1 MPAKDLSTS
10 WDSETFVG
18 TLSPVI
24 LSRDD
29 SILVSLYAVHFDQ
42 FTEKKNNLVVSYE
55 CRRWLIYNYT
65 E

>member
-42 FTEKKNNLVVSYE
+42 FTEKKKQLSS
-55 CRRWLIYNYT
+55 
-65 E
+65 